1 MAGRGRGLAGQSSV
15 TNRPRRRLLLLLPH
29 PCHGRGRPR
38 NGSRT
43 VTSLIWSLVGFRWEV
58 WKMKGLDLLVGA
70 EGVKAAMALP
80 HGADAVC
87 PGWVGP

>member
-1 MAGRGRGLAGQSSV
+1 
-15 TNRPRRRLLLLLPH
+15 
-29 PCHGRGRPR
+29 
-38 NGSRT
+38 
-43 VTSLIWSLVGFRWEV
+43 
-58 WKMKGLDLLVGA
+58 MKGLDLLVGA